1 MNSQP
6 PSKIPEEFAASAGY
20 MLNQTAQ
27 VIAEMVTEALKP
39 LKLAPQEYGVMRV
52 ISISGPV
59 SQQTFADRYNIDRT
73 MVTGLVDGLEK
84 RGYVDRQRSTTD
96 RRVNLMHLTP
106 LGKRALTQAVRSVKK
121 AQAEFLAPLTD
132 EEWEATRLSLVKL
145 LEAHRPI

>member
-1 MNSQP
+1 MNS
-6 PSKIPEEFAASAGY
+6 PSHNKIPEEFARSAGY

-39 LKLAPQEYGVMRV
+39 LKLAPFEYGLMRV

-59 SQQTFADRYNIDRT
+59 SQQTFAHRYNIDRT
-73 MVTGLVDGLEK
+73 LVTGLVDGLEK

-106 LGKRALTQAVRSVKK
+106 LGKRALAQAVRTVKK
-121 AQAEFLAPLTD
+121 TQAEFLAPLTD
-132 EEWEATRLSLVKL
+132 EEWEATRVSLVKL
-145 LEAHRPI
+145 LEAHRPM

>member
-1 MNSQP
+1 MNSQLHNKLP
-6 PSKIPEEFAASAGY
+6 DEFAKSAGY

-27 VIAEMVTEALKP
+27 VIGEMVTEALKP

-106 LGKRALTQAVRSVKK
+106 LGKRALAQAVRTVKK

-132 EEWEATRLSLVKL
+132 EEWEATRVSLVKL
-145 LEAHRPI
+145 LEAHRPM

>member
-6 PSKIPEEFAASAGY
+6 HNKIPEEFAQSAGY

-39 LKLAPQEYGVMRV
+39 LKLAPQEYGLMRV

-73 MVTGLVDGLEK
+73 MVTGLVDGLEE

-106 LGKRALTQAVRSVKK
+106 LGKRALAQAVRTVKK
-121 AQAEFLAPLTD
+121 TQAEFLAPLTD
-132 EEWEATRLSLVKL
+132 EEWEATRTSLVKL
-145 LEAHRPI
+145 LEAHRPM